1 MLIATFLPA
10 VLALLLAPGPTN
22 TLMGVAGA
30 QAGLWRVLRL
40 LPAELAGYLTTIL
53 PLVYLGDELMARWP
67 AAAVLLKIAAAIWVL
82 VIAFKLWQAPG
93 QGKVLNQITASR
105 IYLTTALNP
114 KALVFGLVL
123 LPAPDNP
130 NFLPC
135 LGLFCLLVSAVALLW
150 GSAGRL
156 TQVGHGGQ
164 GRLHVLQRVAA
175 VWLTFVSV
183 SLIVGVVTTV

>member
-30 QAGLWRVLRL
+30 QAGLRRVLRL
-40 LPAELAGYLTTIL
+40 LPAELAGYLTTVL
-53 PLVYLGDELMARWP
+53 PLVYLGDQLMARWP

-93 QGKVLNQITASR
+93 QGKVLNQITAGR

-123 LPAPDNP
+123 LPAPDDL
-130 NFLPC
+130 NFLPY

-156 TQVGHGGQ
+156 TQAGNGGQ

-175 VWLTFVSV
+175 VWLTCV
-183 SLIVGVVTTV
+183 SLSLILGVVTTV

>member
-30 QAGLWRVLRL
+30 QAGLRRVLRL
-40 LPAELAGYLTTIL
+40 LPAELAGYLTTVL
-53 PLVYLGDELMARWP
+53 PLVYLGDQLMARWP
-67 AAAVLLKIAAAIWVL
+67 AAAILLKIAAAIWVL

-93 QGKVLNQITASR
+93 QGKALNQITAAR

-135 LGLFCLLVSAVALLW
+135 LGLFCLLVGAVALLW
-150 GSAGRL
+150 GCAGRL
-156 TQVGHGGQ
+156 TQAGHGGQ

-175 VWLTFVSV
+175 VWLTCVSV

>member
-1 MLIATFLPA
+1 MMIATFLPA
-10 VLALLLAPGPTN
+10 VLVLLLAPGPTN

-30 QAGLWRVLRL
+30 QSGLGRVSRL
-40 LPAELAGYLTTIL
+40 VPAELAGYLTTIL
-53 PLVYLGDELMARWP
+53 PLVYLGDQLMARWP
-67 AAAVLLKIAAAIWVL
+67 AVAVLLKIAAAIWVM

-93 QGKVLNQITASR
+93 QGKALNQITAGR
-105 IYLTTALNP
+105 IYLTTMLNP

-123 LPAPDNP
+123 LPAPGNP

-135 LGLFCLLVSAVALLW
+135 LGLFCLLVAAVALLW

-156 TQVGHGGQ
+156 TQAGNGGQ
-164 GRLHVLQRVAA
+164 GRLHILQRVAA

-183 SLIVGVVTTV
+183 SLIVGVVTAV